1 MYLLTEL
8 DFTNRNNKKY
18 IIYIL
23 KYINIMN
30 EYDVI
35 VVGGGHA
42 GLEAAY
48 AVDRIGLSCALVTL
62 RKQSIGQMS
71 CNPAIGGL
79 GKSHIVR
86 EIDAMGGLMPIA
98 TDMSGIQY
106 RTLNTRKGDAVQAL
120 RVQCDRKLYK
130 QAAQKI
136 IKKTNIEIIEG
147 EVEDL
152 VVEGKKVKGVVT
164 NKNIVKGKR
173 TILTTGTF
181 LNGRMY
187 TGEEIE
193 IGGRSGDLS
202 SIPLSKK
209 LYQLNIPMGRLKTG
223 TPPRIKLSSINI
235 NLMEEQPGER
245 PTPWM
250 SLNERPKKHQKQLS
264 CFITRTNKT
273 THEIIKKN
281 THLSAMYSGNI
292 VGIGPRYC
300 PSIEDKVNRFKNK
313 EGHQIFI
320 EPEGI
325 NKDLIYPNGVST
337 SLPKDIQLEFIQSI
351 RGMRNA
357 IITEYGYAVEYDFI
371 DPRIIKPTLE
381 AKFLQGFYLAGQI
394 NGTTGYEEAAA
405 QGLIAGINAANSIK
419 KKDEFILERDEA
431 YIGVLINDLTNHG
444 ITEPYRMFTSRAE
457 HRLLL
462 SQNNAEQRLLL
473 KAHNLGLISNKRKE
487 EFLLKEKKYK
497 KFFNSILKK
506 TKTKT
511 FIDNKNKTKHLKENK
526 NLYQLLSRP
535 DVNPNRLY
543 KPKKHEKSLYDR
555 SVVEIKYKGY
565 IEKQLREIK
574 KTKKQNNKK
583 IPTSFD
589 YNSIE
594 GLSNEVKEKLHQNKP
609 RTIGDANIIEG
620 ITPAAINLILI
631 YLKKAEL
638 LEQNA

>member
-164 NKNIVKGKR
+164 DKNIVKGKR

-223 TPPRIKLSSINI
+223 TPPRIKLSSINT

-419 KKDEFILERDEA
+419 KKDEFILEREEA

-473 KAHNLGLISNKRKE
+473 KAHNLGLINSKRKE

-594 GLSNEVKEKLHQNKP
+594 GLSNEVKEKLYQNKP